1 MSPIAADEFYQT
13 GNKRK
18 LTLADLHDAHDDDEG
33 EGQQLAG
40 GEDVLHPGGPPH
52 AGAVHP
58 CEQHWNTQ
66 SVLFKILVCLHFS
79 ALKMS
84 LCSVCPKDWKKRQCR
99 MNLVDKDLRPDCFI
113 GIVKET
119 ASALFVQMLP
129 KKRESYETG
138 YCCW

>member
-58 CEQHWNTQ
+58 CEQH
-66 SVLFKILVCLHFS
+66 
-79 ALKMS
+79 
-84 LCSVCPKDWKKRQCR
+84 
-99 MNLVDKDLRPDCFI
+99 
-113 GIVKET
+113 
-119 ASALFVQMLP
+119 
-129 KKRESYETG
+129 
-138 YCCW
+138 